1 MTSGNVV
8 GSSSLLLLRSL
19 CRANDGLLRQKLGLL
34 EAMVTSHGTVRASAL
49 FRTPSPVVGGATVGQ
64 HYRHALDHVGHAVS
78 AAKAAKE
85 LRQEPSSAIKDP
97 LLQPPPIVLPY
108 DRRER
113 GGPDEADLAL
123 AKERILRIQQDVRSL
138 QLGADED
145 ADGDETSRGVPETPV
160 VAEFMLSGDS
170 AQEYPL
176 PSTVAREL
184 GFGVHHAIHH
194 MAMVRVLVL
203 NEGWLSED
211 QLDPTFGRAPS
222 TVNYDRT
229 GGS

>member
-8 GSSSLLLLRSL
+8 GSSLLMLKSL

-78 AAKAAKE
+78 AAKAAKKSN
-85 LRQEPSSAIKDP
+85 LATATHPLPPS
-97 LLQPPPIVLPY
+97 LVLKY

-123 AKERILRIQQDVRSL
+123 AKERILRIQRDVRSL
-138 QLGADED
+138 QQGAED
-145 ADGDETSRGVPETPV
+145 AEEASHGVSETPV

-203 NEGWLSED
+203 NEGWLSKD
-211 QLDPTFGRAPS
+211 QIDRTFGRAPS